1 MYYIFRNVQLKKKV
15 IGPNQVTVVVFIHM
29 YYSIQPIKDWALF
42 IMVAVIVSVD
52 IVLLFAAFEKMLR
65 HAIILSSLLD
75 YKNLL
80 IRM

>member
-42 IMVAVIVSVD
+42 IMVAVVVSVD
-52 IVLLFAAFEKMLR
+52 IVLLITITIDRWRLR
-65 HAIILSSLLD
+65 LERI
-75 YKNLL
+75 LL